1 MKGRLRRVSSLLG
14 MEVESMELLAAKCGQ
29 SLKRSGP
36 HDRLQG
42 ATDLRLSLGE
52 SRQGSEKL
60 RRWNMTSTDG
70 AGRLKVG
77 LQSCRK
83 WTSEWYIDE
92 GEREP
97 HERSLVRGGAGITSL

>member
-1 MKGRLRRVSSLLG
+1 MSSLLG
-14 MEVESMELLAAKCGQ
+14 KEVESIKLLAVGCGQ

-42 ATDLRLSLGE
+42 ATNLRRSLGE

-70 AGRLKVG
+70 AGRPKAG
-77 LQSCRK
+77 LQSCRE
-83 WTSEWYIDE
+83 WISEWYIDE